1 MTKIIALANQKGG
14 TAKTTTAVNLAAYL
28 AAFGKNVLLVDLDPQ
43 ANTTSSI
50 GFSVNLEP
58 QIYHALI
65 DREPL
70 KKIIRPTAIFGFDV
84 APAGLALAGAL
95 VELAGLDKREF
106 RLYNLL
112 ESIKSDYD
120 FILIDTPPS
129 LGLLTLNGLVAAEE
143 IIVPVQCEYLALEGI
158 AQLLQTIDLINK
170 NLKRDIKILGALLVM
185 YDQRSRLNRAVAKEM
200 RRNFP
205 GYVFKTVIPRNIS
218 LAEAPSFG
226 KTILQFDPYS
236 HGAKAYRQL
245 AQEIINLENPCPVVK
260 TSASFGKLPDFKKDN
275 DNSENCRLQI

>member
-1 MTKIIALANQKGG
+1 MAKIIAIANQKGG

-50 GFSVNLEP
+50 GISAGSEP

-65 DREPL
+65 GHEPL

-106 RLYNLL
+106 RLYNQLK
-112 ESIKSDYD
+112 SIRAGYDY
-120 FILIDTPPS
+120 ILIDTPPS
-129 LGLLTLNGLVAAEE
+129 LGLLTLNGLAAAQDL
-143 IIVPVQCEYLALEGI
+143 IVPVQCEYLALEGI
-158 AQLLQTIDLINK
+158 AQLLETVELINK
-170 NLKRDIKILGALLVM
+170 NLKRNVKILGALLVM
-185 YDQRSRLNRAVAKEM
+185 YDRRSRLNRAVGKEM

-245 AQEIINLENPCPVVK
+245 AQEIINLENPCQ
-260 TSASFGKLPDFKKDN
+260 TNLSAGDLNRLSPRKIFQ
-275 DNSENCRLQI
+275 SESPNRLI